1 METLLREIEHALDA
15 GLFYLALALS
25 LSLPDI
31 CAALDSPNGESS
43 GPRYR
48 DWYDTN
54 LAAKYKWFTAADCWS
69 LRCGVLHQGRFGHP
83 NMQYARVFFTL
94 PVPNRIRHHN
104 NIFNDALNLDAITF
118 CRDVVAAVRAW
129 FQANQNSANVQRNLP
144 KLVQFYPAGFAP
156 YVDVPAIG

>member
-1 METLLREIEHALDA
+1 M
-15 GLFYLALALS
+15 F
-25 LSLPDI
+25 
-31 CAALDSPNGESS
+31 
-43 GPRYR
+43 
-48 DWYDTN
+48 
-54 LAAKYKWFTAADCWS
+54 F
-69 LRCGVLHQGRFGHP
+69 HQGRFGHP